1 MNLNPFQKNSKDI
14 LKGQKLEIEKML
26 KFEEINEKSFKG
38 KLKKFQMETHR
49 SNAFR
54 KPLQTYDFNNNSIM
68 DYCLFKTDLSLEKK
82 KNFKEE
88 INNKKKPFF
97 LENLKVAPVKILQN
111 REFESDC
118 IRKRKEG
125 FSIKYKLTRKTKY
138 I

>member
-1 MNLNPFQKNSKDI
+1 MFINNFYLDFNSKIGKQYLMKLTQNSQSFSNMNLNPFQKNSKEI

-54 KPLQTYDFNNNSIM
+54 KPDFNNNSIM

-82 KNFKEE
+82 RK
-88 INNKKKPFF
+88 
-97 LENLKVAPVKILQN
+97 LQRRN
-111 REFESDC
+111 
-118 IRKRKEG
+118 
-125 FSIKYKLTRKTKY
+125 
-138 I
+138 

>member
-1 MNLNPFQKNSKDI
+1 MKLTQNSQSFSNMNLNPFQKNSKEI

-54 KPLQTYDFNNNSIM
+54 KPDFNNNSIM

-97 LENLKVAPVKILQN
+97 LENLKVKSCKTENLN
-111 REFESDC
+111 R
-118 IRKRKEG
+118 IA
-125 FSIKYKLTRKTKY
+125 
-138 I
+138 